1 MQVHSAEQHRQF
13 IPDPTRVLQGHIA
26 EPWKYS
32 AKEVQAKLNE
42 IRGHLVQFSTE
53 YLKNTN
59 MTASVM
65 QEAIPPV
72 VFT

>member
-13 IPDPTRVLQGHIA
+13 IPDPARVLQGHIA

-42 IRGHLVQFSTE
+42 ICGHLVQFSTE

-59 MTASVM
+59 MTSSVM